1 MIENENWIGE
11 VLPRRRKKKI
21 GMISVIAGTGMI
33 PTFLLIFGI
42 VILGSGVFAS
52 FSMVGGLLNAL
63 TGSSN
68 LEALEEYSDILD
80 GLTEEEILEL
90 VVSDKIDSSFY
101 EMMMINREE
110 FQYLL
115 EQVIEYNA
123 TEVVKNIKIEC
134 EHVYTEWIEDENL
147 PIGGYF
153 VKRKEYPYQTI
164 TVNSR
169 ELENFYLDWQLVYA
183 LCLTDTMKGVD
194 GWSRIPGNGE
204 KGSMVHFGENFEEI
218 DYIISNLRMNYE
230 YITDLARSPKDTYS
244 LEECKE
250 LVHTPYEYG
259 DENTREGAWKYYY
272 PHSVLSRA
280 YSGYSCMY
288 YLLGEDEKSLTNL
301 ICASDIAHFEKI
313 MERFCPRYN
322 FGYFSIILGFLPGGE
337 RIQDRL
343 ELYYGK
349 KDTGYEIFD
358 KEISYVIGS
367 GIDKS
372 LLPTSKER
380 LDTDFGDLTDYGDL
394 AFDETLGGKIVKEAL
409 EKVGCIYDQNRRWE
423 EGIYDCSSFIWRILQ
438 SVGISLAEICSGS
451 TAAEECRGM
460 VNAGMVVS
468 LSDMKQGDIIFYS
481 GYVNGRYRNV
491 THVAI
496 YAGDGKIVHA
506 ASQRDGVKVSNFYK
520 SGLVCVCRPY
530 KTS

>member
-1 MIENENWIGE
+1 
-11 VLPRRRKKKI
+11 
-21 GMISVIAGTGMI
+21 
-33 PTFLLIFGI
+33 
-42 VILGSGVFAS
+42 
-52 FSMVGGLLNAL
+52 
-63 TGSSN
+63 
-68 LEALEEYSDILD
+68 
-80 GLTEEEILEL
+80 
-90 VVSDKIDSSFY
+90 
-101 EMMMINREE
+101 
-110 FQYLL
+110 
-115 EQVIEYNA
+115 
-123 TEVVKNIKIEC
+123 
-134 EHVYTEWIEDENL
+134 
-147 PIGGYF
+147 
-153 VKRKEYPYQTI
+153 
-164 TVNSR
+164 
-169 ELENFYLDWQLVYA
+169 
-183 LCLTDTMKGVD
+183 
-194 GWSRIPGNGE
+194 
-204 KGSMVHFGENFEEI
+204 MVHFGESFEEI

-288 YLLGEDEKSLTNL
+288 YLLGEDEESLTDL

-337 RIQDRL
+337 NIQDRL
-343 ELYYGK
+343 ELYYEK

-438 SVGISLAEICSGS
+438 SVGISLSEICSGS

-506 ASQRDGVKVSNFYK
+506 ASQRDGVKVSNFYQ